1 MLNEGGVLLN
11 KKRNAGF
18 LLGVL
23 SILTAIISVIFF
35 YVTRG
40 PNTDIY
46 FGIMIF
52 SILSVLGILLAILSW
67 LASKRFILPII
78 GLIAN
83 GLVLGSAF
91 LLLVAMGIS
100 EP

>member
-1 MLNEGGVLLN
+1 MS
-11 KKRNAGF
+11 KKRKAGF
-18 LLGVL
+18 LLGGL
-23 SILTAIISVIFF
+23 SILTSIISVIFF

-46 FGIMIF
+46 FAVMIF

-78 GLIAN
+78 GLVAN
-83 GLVLGSAF
+83 GLVLGAAF
-91 LLLVAMGIS
+91 LLLLAMGIS